1 LTKSSA
7 AGRVNRARGALG
19 RREARL
25 SRSSRDSEPR
35 TPTTMPLAAIETE
48 RLVLRA
54 FDDRDAPELVRL
66 AGAREVAATTLRIPH
81 PYTEA
86 DAKQFIVMCRSAFE
100 EGSSAVFAIC
110 LRADARLCGATGLH
124 IIRAHLRAELGY
136 WIGVPYWG
144 HGYCQEAVR
153 AVVRYG
159 FEELNLHRIYASHFL
174 HNSRSG
180 AILRRIGMRYEGC
193 RRDHVWKWGKS
204 VDLEM
209 YGLLKSE
216 YVSSGS

>member
-1 LTKSSA
+1 
-7 AGRVNRARGALG
+7 
-19 RREARL
+19 
-25 SRSSRDSEPR
+25 
-35 TPTTMPLAAIETE
+35 MPLAAIQTE
-48 RLVLRA
+48 RLLLRP
-54 FDDRDAPELVRL
+54 FDNLDVTELVRL

-81 PYTEA
+81 PYA
-86 DAKQFIVMCRSAFE
+86 DGDAEQFIARCRTAFE

-110 LRADARLCGATGLH
+110 LRLDAGLCGATGLH
-124 IIRAHLRAELGY
+124 ITPAHHRAELGY

-144 HGYCQEAVR
+144 RGYCQEAVR
-153 AVVRYG
+153 AVIRYG
-159 FEELNLHRIYASHFL
+159 FEELNLHRIYASHFR
-174 HNSRSG
+174 HNSASG
-180 AILRRIGMRYEGC
+180 AILRRIGMHYEGR